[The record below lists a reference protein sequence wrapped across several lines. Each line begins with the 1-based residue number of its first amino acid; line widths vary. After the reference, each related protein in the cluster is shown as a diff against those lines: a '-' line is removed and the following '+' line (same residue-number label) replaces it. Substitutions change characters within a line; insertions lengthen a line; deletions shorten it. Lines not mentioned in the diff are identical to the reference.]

1 MHEAIKERFADLLAR
16 GEIEGLLALRH
27 DGAHVAPHLFVR
39 SEELAQ
45 LYVDHPLEARPTRYP
60 LMGIAQTLIRSHP
73 QARLAVLMRGCDE
86 RAFKALQAWNQ
97 ISAENVIPLGVAC
110 SKALAES
117 CDCSRPYPDEC
128 IEGEPVTSEQSPA
141 PAVEEIRRSQTRVS
155 WLDEFEKCIKCYGC
169 RNICPMCF
177 CDECALESE
186 EVVPPGAIP
195 PAFPIFHL
203 VRAVHMV
210 GRCVDCG
217 LCEEACPAGIPL
229 RTLYKKVNE
238 IVFTHFQFRAGF
250 DPRRR
255 SPLHEIAEPPPTR

>member
-1 MHEAIKERFADLLAR
+1 MHEAIEQRFADLLAR
-16 GEIEGLLALRH
+16 GEVEGLLGLRH
-27 DGAHVAPHLFVR
+27 DGLHIAPHLFLR
-39 SEELAQ
+39 PEELAQ
-45 LYVDHPLEARPTRYP
+45 LYVDDPQEAKPTRYP
-60 LMGIAQTLIRSHP
+60 LMGIAQTLIRRYP
-73 QARLAVLMRGCDE
+73 QARMAVVMRGCDE

-97 ISAENVIPLGVAC
+97 IAAHNVIPLGVAC
-110 SKALAES
+110 SKALAEA
-117 CDCSRPYPDEC
+117 CACSRPYPDAC
-128 IEGEPVTSEQSPA
+128 LEGEPVTSEPDPA
-141 PAVEEIRRSQTRVS
+141 AAAESKRSQAGVA

-177 CDECALESE
+177 CGECALESE
-186 EVVPPGAIP
+186 EVVSPGVIP
-195 PAFPIFHL
+195 PAFPLFHL

-217 LCEEACPAGIPL
+217 LCEEACPADIPL

-250 DPRRR
+250 DTRRR